1 MVRCAPSSTSQ
12 GVARPWQVPPRQPG
26 AGWLAGVAARRVATH
41 KALTAGILVTLLVSN
56 DVAPI

>member
-1 MVRCAPSSTSQ
+1 
-12 GVARPWQVPPRQPG
+12 
-26 AGWLAGVAARRVATH
+26 VATH